1 MRYLYAAIILHIL
14 TCINIKAL
22 LFAALTMLPL
32 PVCAD
37 AHITVGAER
46 YDEYIPM
53 LKGRRVGLYTNHT
66 GLAEG
71 RHTLDVLLDKGIE
84 VKKVFS
90 PEHGFRGTADAGQH
104 VKSST
109 DPATG
114 IPIVSLY
121 GATKR
126 PTAAM
131 MYDVDV
137 IVVDIQDVGLRFYTY
152 YITMIDLM
160 NAAADYGKEV
170 MILDRPN
177 PNGMSV
183 DGPILDMSLK
193 SGVGALPIPVLH
205 GLTLGELAYMANGEG
220 WLKDGRK
227 VPLTVIRCEGYTHQ
241 SRYDLPV
248 PPSPNLP
255 TMLSVYLYPSLCYFE
270 ATPASIGRG
279 TDKPFLIYGHPDMK
293 EGDYTFIPRSRPGAR
308 KPPLLGRKCRGFD
321 LSDTPPEEAIAQGV
335 NLEYIIKARR
345 LTGNKPGFITPFFDK
360 LIGNTAVRKM
370 IEQGHTA
377 DEIRATWADDVHRFR
392 QQRKPYLLYP
402 E

>member
-1 MRYLYAAIILHIL
+1 MTY
-14 TCINIKAL
+14 INIRAILSFTLTL
-22 LFAALTMLPL
+22 LIC
-32 PVCAD
+32 VCAN

-46 YDEYIPM
+46 YDQYMPL
-53 LKGRRVGLYTNHT
+53 LKGKQVALYTNHT

-71 RHTLDVLLDKGIE
+71 RHTLDVLLDNGIN
-84 VKKVFS
+84 VTKVFA
-90 PEHGFRGTADAGQH
+90 PEHGFRGTADAGEH

-109 DPATG
+109 DPFTG
-114 IPIVSLY
+114 TPIVSLY
-121 GATKR
+121 GSTKR

-131 MYDVDV
+131 MDDVDV

-160 NAAADYGKEV
+160 NAAADHGKEV

-183 DGPILDMSLK
+183 DGPILDMRLK

-205 GLTLGELAYMANGEG
+205 GLTLGELAHMANGEG

-227 VPLTVIRCEGYTHQ
+227 VPLTVIRCDGYTHQ
-241 SRYDLPV
+241 SRYRLPV
-248 PPSPNLP
+248 APSPNLP

-270 ATPASIGRG
+270 ATPASVGRG
-279 TDKPFLIYGHPDMK
+279 TDKPFLIYGHPDMRG
-293 EGDYTFIPRSRPGAR
+293 GDFTFTPTSRPGAR
-308 KPPLLGRKCRGFD
+308 KPPLLNRKCRGYD
-321 LSDTPPEEAIAQGV
+321 LSGISEDDAISQGL
-335 NLEYIIKARR
+335 NLEYIINARR
-345 LTGNKPGFITPFFDK
+345 QMGNKPGFIGPFFDK
-360 LIGNTAVRKM
+360 LIGNSSVRQM
-370 IEQGHTA
+370 IEQGHSA
-377 DEIRATWADDVHRFR
+377 DEIKRTWADDVQRFR